1 MGSHTANSK
10 GRRQIMT
17 RPLAMSVGDDLDND
31 DVRFDE
37 TALMDD
43 HIAGIHKK
51 WDCIE
56 DEIWAKIVIMEKTQE
71 VAKAFIR
78 APVMTVNGGDFG
90 FDEEIIGLSGFNN
103 TLRDGDTKRVLDL
116 VGDGCRMKMDDGGN
130 ILVERKSKEKLFCIG
145 PDNGIMALELE
156 KPQILFDMR
165 KYQHTISKE
174 MRKVKPDWG
183 KVRRKAICSISFVDQ
198 ENLFLDQPVWLLI
211 INIVALDF
219 LRSKIGSTKEEPNY
233 ENVKNTEDDGKEE
246 DLYFSGLGAKVRPA
260 NPCKPKK
267 QACVIS

>member
-1 MGSHTANSK
+1 
-10 GRRQIMT
+10 
-17 RPLAMSVGDDLDND
+17 MSVGDGLDND

-51 WDCIE
+51 WDFIE

-103 TLRDGDTKRVLDL
+103 TLRDGDTKRVLDMM
-116 VGDGCRMKMDDGGN
+116 GDGCRMKMDNGGN
-130 ILVERKSKEKLFCIG
+130 ILVERNSKEKVFCNG
-145 PDNGIMALELE
+145 PDYGMVLEFEIE

-165 KYQHTISKE
+165 EYQHTISKE
-174 MRKVKPDWG
+174 MRKDKPDWG

-219 LRSKIGSTKEEPNY
+219 LRTKIDSTKEEPNY
-233 ENVKNTEDDGKEE
+233 KNVENTEDDGKE
-246 DLYFSGLGAKVRPA
+246 DLYFSGLGAKVRPT
-260 NPCKPKK
+260 NPHKPKK